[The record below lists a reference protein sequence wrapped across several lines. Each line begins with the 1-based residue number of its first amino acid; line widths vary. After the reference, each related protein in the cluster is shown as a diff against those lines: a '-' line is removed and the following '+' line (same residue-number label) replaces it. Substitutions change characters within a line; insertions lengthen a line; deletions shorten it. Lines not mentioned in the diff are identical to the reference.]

1 MRLKKQTKTL
11 VNDLK
16 QLTQM
21 IDLKALFLLQ
31 ERRNAA
37 SNSKETALQK
47 QTSLTTMTPTSEAYQ
62 PSSLDQ
68 LLNLKFLSRRKKD
81 SLL

>member
-16 QLTQM
+16 QLTQT

-37 SNSKETALQK
+37 SSSKETALQK
-47 QTSLTTMTPTSEAYQ
+47 QTSPTTMTPTSEAYQ
-62 PSSLDQ
+62 PLSLDQ
-68 LLNLKFLSRRKKD
+68 LPNLKFLSRRRRD